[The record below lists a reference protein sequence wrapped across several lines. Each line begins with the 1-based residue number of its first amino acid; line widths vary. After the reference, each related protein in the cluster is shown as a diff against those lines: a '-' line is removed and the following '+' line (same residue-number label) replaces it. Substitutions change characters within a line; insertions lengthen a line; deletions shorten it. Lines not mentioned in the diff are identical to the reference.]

1 MIKATPSPLRQPEH
15 GVALVTTVIVVAVLA
30 VVAVA
35 MMQSTTLDRTSS
47 RSAMNYA
54 QARATAEAG
63 AAAAQSL
70 LAESLT
76 RYPDSVTV
84 WQNIGGASPA
94 GTNNEATVL
103 YIRARAD
110 DTNLGALPSAFGP
123 SVVLLAQPLVSREGS
138 SPTVLSTNAV
148 NLNSLAGLL
157 PFDSNNMVNLNATN
171 AARPNP
177 FIGLRSSTNGG
188 SQAPVAAAQWVY
200 LTNSDG
206 RTNARYAFWVEDES
220 FKVNVNTVTNG
231 IRSNGLGLGPTDAR
245 LDGSWASSS
254 NSSLRNPDAAA
265 AAIAARTNV
274 GALPSARTAAPAVA
288 AATRLDVA
296 GADELAFLT
305 TAYSAGLNVSRGG
318 FKRFNLNNALTG
330 IDGPTDT
337 SDIRTSLNRI
347 IATMTNSNSIPAL
360 GQRFYRT
367 VNSAAGINSNVV
379 TPSHAEIYLN
389 KIAANLLDYIDAD
402 NQPTLVNNNT
412 GFTVRVGAPSFAI
425 SGPNDS
431 DDGPNTVAAIGQEA
445 VPRLQEYAIHARLLK
460 LDPIG
465 VNTSRPNPATEAEFE
480 FTIDHYFEF
489 WNPSQRNLTA
499 ADLGNP
505 FLKVHGQP
513 AMSPNLVE
521 PAIPEGRDFQFPIPT
536 NAVFPAGG
544 TVVVTTAPLD
554 QLNGRLVPG
563 NSTIISLTNPTG
575 DQSHRRYTGKTK
587 DRTNSIYAGFN
598 SLFRIHMQSPREAG
612 RPGSGTTDYGTGV
625 LLGNGSGHLESFVGL
640 PIVIDSGPA
649 LSLLVT
655 NAAMLGGSDLYF
667 ARGGSLMGNANKSA
681 GPISTAGD
689 PRALNEQLEFLIYAA
704 SSFPSPEDQ
713 TRFFSSGLANNNVPA
728 NSSLGRPN
736 DSYVNP
742 TNWVD
747 FSSQNSGTANAPLV
761 LRNGPMQSIG
771 ELGHITD
778 PARVPGTSGSL
789 TNVIYSR
796 GGGRTLRVGQPE
808 HPRWFDGR
816 QTNASRTWTSWRL
829 ADVFTVTNA
838 LKVDGLVNPNGALRD
853 QGAAMR
859 AALHG
864 VRFQAS
870 PEGAPSLADRTLA
883 LSNFITN
890 MIGRLTNAS
899 PAGLP
904 GGAINAF
911 WERGEISELSQLGNG
926 TALAGVS
933 MSNSFDRGREELV
946 RRSIEM
952 LTMRGSVFSVYVV
965 AQSLQISGGSTNVL
979 ATARL
984 RNTFEVTPQ
993 FPTQDTFNDSFN
1005 ATNATRIARR
1015 FAQPISYQV
1024 RTLQSFH
1031 D

>member
-1 MIKATPSPLRQPEH
+1 MTKRASPSRQPEH

-35 MMQSTTLDRTSS
+35 MMQSTTLDRTAS

-70 LAESLT
+70 LAESLA

-110 DTNLGALPSAFGP
+110 DTNRGAVPSAFGP

-138 SPTVLSTNAV
+138 SPTVLSTNPV
-148 NLNSLAGLL
+148 NLNSLGGLL
-157 PFDSNNMVNLNATN
+157 PFDTNNMVNLNATN
-171 AARPNP
+171 VVRPNP

-188 SQAPVAAAQWVY
+188 SQAPVAAAQWIY

-231 IRSNGLGLGPTDAR
+231 VRSNGLGLGPTDAR

-254 NSSLRNPDAAA
+254 NRNLNSPDAAA
-265 AAIAARTNV
+265 AAIAARTNS
-274 GALPSARTAAPAVA
+274 GGLPSARTAAPALA
-288 AATRLDVA
+288 NLDVA

-305 TAYSAGLNVSRGG
+305 TAYSAGLNLSRGG
-318 FKRFNLNNALTG
+318 FKRFNLNNAATG
-330 IDGPTDT
+330 ATDAGN
-337 SDIRTSLNRI
+337 IRTNLDRI
-347 IATMTNSNSIPAL
+347 IIAINNSNSIPNF

-367 VNSAAGINSNVV
+367 GTSAAAINSNAV
-379 TPSHAEIYLN
+379 TTNHAEIYLN
-389 KIAANLLDYIDAD
+389 KIAANLLDYVDAD
-402 NQPTLVNNNT
+402 NQPTVINNNT
-412 GFTVRVGAPSFAI
+412 GFTVRTGAPAFAI
-425 SGPNDS
+425 EPAGGGNQGPN
-431 DDGPNTVAAIGQEA
+431 PVAAIGQEA
-445 VPRLQEYAIHARLLK
+445 VPRLQEYAIHARLLQ
-460 LDPIG
+460 LNPIG
-465 VNTSRPNPATEAEFE
+465 VNTNLANQAKEAEFE

-489 WNPSQRNLTA
+489 WNPSQRELKA
-499 ADLGNP
+499 SDLGSP

-521 PAIPEGRDFQFPIPT
+521 PAIPEGRDFQFPIPS
-536 NAVFPAGG
+536 NAIFPAGG
-544 TVVVTTAPLD
+544 TVVVTTAPPD
-554 QLNGRLVPG
+554 QLNTQLVPG
-563 NSTIISLTNPTG
+563 NSTVISLTNPSG
-575 DQSHRRYTGKTK
+575 DDSHRRYSGKTL
-587 DRTNSIYAGFN
+587 DATNERSHVPGMN
-598 SLFRIHMQSPREAG
+598 RLFRIHMQSPRDAG

-625 LLGNGSGHLESFVGL
+625 LLGNANGHLESFVGL
-640 PIVIDSGPA
+640 PIVVGTGPA
-649 LSLLVT
+649 LSLRVT
-655 NAAMLGGSDLYF
+655 NAAMLGGSDNYF
-667 ARGGSLMGNANKSA
+667 VRGGSLRGNSST
-681 GPISTAGD
+681 GPTSTEGD
-689 PRALNEQLEFLIYAA
+689 ARALNEQLEFLIYTNST
-704 SSFPSPEDQ
+704 SSVEQ
-713 TRFFSSGLANNNVPA
+713 TRFFSSGLEDRAVPA
-728 NSSLGRPN
+728 QSSLGRAN
-736 DSYVNP
+736 ANYVNP

-747 FSSQNSGTANAPLV
+747 FSSQNSGAANAPLV

-778 PARVPGTSGSL
+778 PARVPGTAGLL

-796 GGGRTLRVGQPE
+796 GGGRTLRIGQPE

-838 LKVDGLVNPNGALRD
+838 LKIDGLINPNGALRD

-864 VRFQAS
+864 VTFQAS
-870 PEGAPSLADRTLA
+870 PEGAPSLAGRTLA
-883 LSNFITN
+883 LTNFVTN

-926 TALAGVS
+926 TGLAGVN
-933 MSNSFDRGREELV
+933 MSNTFDRGREELV

-965 AQSLQISGGSTNVL
+965 AQTLQISGGSTNVL

-984 RNTFEVTPQ
+984 KNTFEVTPQ
-993 FPTQDTFNDSFN
+993 FPTQDVFNDSFN
-1005 ATNATRIARR
+1005 TANATRIARR
-1015 FAQPISYQV
+1015 FAQPTNYQV
-1024 RTLQSFH
+1024 RTLQAFH